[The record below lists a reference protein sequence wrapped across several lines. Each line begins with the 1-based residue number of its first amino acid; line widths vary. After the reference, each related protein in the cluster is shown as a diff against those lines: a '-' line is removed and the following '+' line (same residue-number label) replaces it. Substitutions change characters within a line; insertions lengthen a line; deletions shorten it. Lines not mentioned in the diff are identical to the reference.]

1 MASFLQD
8 VMEQSAKGIKSK
20 HEGSETLQARADD
33 LLAIVEKARQGHPM
47 SNESVLTISKLFQDD
62 ITLDTMSRPQLVT
75 LCHFVGITVF
85 GTPSGVMR
93 MQLRAHL
100 RAIKSDDRMI
110 MWEGIHVLNKHELQ
124 QACQDRGMRATGLS
138 EFALRH
144 QLQQWLDLSVRQD
157 LPLAFL
163 ILSRA
168 MTITAS
174 ADRLETLG
182 RAISQMEEPVVKEA
196 VRKTALDG
204 RKDPELQI
212 ETLEYQSKLIEE
224 EEMSKERASEARSK
238 VKNIEEEEEEMH
250 KLTLEELE
258 ALNVL
263 ASESAVEQEMQEI
276 RELKKELEELTEDI
290 AVDAPKIS
298 EVEAPSSVKMST
310 SSSSSTAKS
319 KTELEE
325 TKPEGWDSNMEKQ
338 IANHLKDLLQKLEE
352 EAEKV
357 NEDIGDELF
366 VIDRDKD
373 GVMTTEEL
381 RDAVQ
386 NVLNTHNTDA
396 EVDAVMKLLDWDGDG
411 EITRHE
417 LLYFAEK
424 TREKRMA
431 ERGGDDDDE
440 EAADMNRSIARVP
453 SLQDRDIAPKNSA
466 KKAE

>member
-1 MASFLQD
+1 
-8 VMEQSAKGIKSK
+8 
-20 HEGSETLQARADD
+20 
-33 LLAIVEKARQGHPM
+33 
-47 SNESVLTISKLFQDD
+47 
-62 ITLDTMSRPQLVT
+62 
-75 LCHFVGITVF
+75 
-85 GTPSGVMR
+85 
-93 MQLRAHL
+93 
-100 RAIKSDDRMI
+100 
-110 MWEGIHVLNKHELQ
+110 
-124 QACQDRGMRATGLS
+124 
-138 EFALRH
+138 
-144 QLQQWLDLSVRQD
+144 
-157 LPLAFL
+157 
-163 ILSRA
+163 
-168 MTITAS
+168 
-174 ADRLETLG
+174 
-182 RAISQMEEPVVKEA
+182 
-196 VRKTALDG
+196 
-204 RKDPELQI
+204 
-212 ETLEYQSKLIEE
+212 
-224 EEMSKERASEARSK
+224 MSKERASEARSK

-453 SLQDRDIAPKNSA
+453 SLQDRDIAPKSSA
-466 KKAE
+466 KKPNKNGQQLE